1 MTPAEKRSDV
11 IRRMVREA
19 YLALSPAE
27 EEQLARDVVG
37 LLENV
42 DLLAALEVEA
52 KPPPSAVEPADL
64 RADEVT
70 PSLALEDALRNAP
83 AAHDDFV
90 SVPKVL
96 SPPEKEE
103 AE

>member
-1 MTPAEKRSDV
+1 MTRAEKRPDV
-11 IRRMVREA
+11 IRRMIREA
-19 YLALSPAE
+19 YLAVSPAE
-27 EEQLARDVVG
+27 EERLAEEVVG

-52 KPPPSAVEPADL
+52 DPRVAAVEPTDL
-64 RADEVT
+64 RPDEVT
-70 PSLALEDALRNAP
+70 PSLALADALRNAP
-83 AAHDDFV
+83 AAHDGFV

-103 AE
+103 PA